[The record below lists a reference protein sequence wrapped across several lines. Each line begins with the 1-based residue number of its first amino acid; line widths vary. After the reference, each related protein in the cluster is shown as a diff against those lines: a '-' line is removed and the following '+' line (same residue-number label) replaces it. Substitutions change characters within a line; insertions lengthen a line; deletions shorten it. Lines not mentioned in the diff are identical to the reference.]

1 MEEILGNFGKVISEK
16 AEVVART
23 AGEVVEVVAKKTEE
37 TIEIQ
42 KIKSQIRVM
51 TRNNK
56 RDFQDIGKMIYERF
70 QKGQVDDAEFLE
82 LCETIQEREK
92 TIEDYKRQVA
102 VIKGLEMC
110 KNCKT
115 HLEPSAVYCPKC
127 GAKAKEDIF
136 VEDSL
141 EEEI

>member
-1 MEEILGNFGKVISEK
+1 MEELYGNLKGNLENIGKVL
-16 AEVVART
+16 AET
-23 AGEVVEVVAKKTEE
+23 AEVVAKKTED

-51 TRNNK
+51 ARNNK

-70 QKGQVDDAEFLE
+70 QKGQVDDEEFLE

-92 TIEDYKRQVA
+92 AIEDYKRQVA

-127 GAKAKEDIF
+127 GAKAKEEIF

-141 EEEI
+141 EEGI

>member
-16 AEVVART
+16 AEVVAKT

-51 TRNNK
+51 ARNNK

-70 QKGQVDDAEFLE
+70 QKGQVDDSEFLE
-82 LCETIQEREK
+82 LCEAIQEREK
-92 TIEDYKRQVA
+92 AIEDCKRQVA

-110 KNCKT
+110 KGCKT

-127 GAKAKEDIF
+127 GTKAKEEIF

-141 EEEI
+141 EEGI